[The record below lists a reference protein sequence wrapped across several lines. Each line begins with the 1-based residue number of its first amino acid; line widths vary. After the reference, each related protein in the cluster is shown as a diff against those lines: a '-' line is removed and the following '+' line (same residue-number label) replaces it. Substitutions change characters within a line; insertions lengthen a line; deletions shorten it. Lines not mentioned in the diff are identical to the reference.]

1 MELKT
6 GFKSVIA
13 TGLGNYNNNKV
24 VKIMKAAVT
33 GATGFLGINLI
44 NQLLELGWQVTALHR
59 PSSNLA
65 DLTGKN
71 LEFVSVDFNDEQQV
85 FEQLPEDLD
94 VLFHLAGDTNLW
106 SKQNARQYQANV
118 EVSKNLAKAAAKK
131 GVGRFV
137 HTSSISAYGFH
148 NSVIDESTPSTAL
161 TSGVN
166 YLKTKYLGEQAVKQV
181 AQETGLKTVY
191 LNPCAIMGPYD
202 RHNWSQLF
210 TLIQQGTLPGVPSG
224 EGSYCHVRE
233 VAKAHIAACEK
244 GKVGENYILAGTD
257 CSFLE
262 VVTKIGKLLNKSTP
276 KKSLPAWLL
285 KLLGRLAYWGSLVT
299 NKEPDMTPE
308 KALMVT
314 KRVVATSNKAVT
326 ELNYNDK
333 VSIDEMLQD
342 CFEWMQSEKLL

>member
-1 MELKT
+1 
-6 GFKSVIA
+6 
-13 TGLGNYNNNKV
+13 
-24 VKIMKAAVT
+24 MKAAVT

-44 NQLLELGWQVTALHR
+44 NQLLELGWHVTALHR
-59 PSSNLA
+59 PASNLA
-65 DLTGKN
+65 DLQDKG
-71 LEFVSVDFNDEQQV
+71 LEFVSVDFNDEKQLV
-85 FEQLPEDLD
+85 EQLPEELD

-148 NSVIDESTPSTAL
+148 ASVIDENTPSTAL

-166 YLKTKYLGEQAVKQV
+166 YLKTKHLGEQAVKQV
-181 AQETGLKTVY
+181 AQDTGLNAVY

-202 RHNWSQLF
+202 RNNWSQLF
-210 TLIQQGTLPGVPSG
+210 TMIQQETLPGVPSG

-233 VAKAHIAACEK
+233 VAKAHIAAFEK
-244 GKVGENYILAGTD
+244 GRAGENYILAGTD

-262 VVTKIGKLLNKSTP
+262 VVTKIGQLLNKPTP
-276 KKSLPAWLL
+276 NKPVPALLL

-299 NKEPDMTPE
+299 NKEPNMTPE

-314 KRVVATSNKAVT
+314 KRVVATSKKAVE
-326 ELNYNDK
+326 ELNYNDR

-342 CFEWMQSEKLL
+342 CFEWMKSEKLL